1 MELSKNERL
10 ILGEAY
16 HNYLE
21 NHSTAYRFS
30 VKSSGDSVFLNAIRG
45 LCSEKLIR
53 CDAFSDDARPFSLA
67 LFYDLE
73 ITQDGIYRA
82 EMLGL

>member
-1 MELSKNERL
+1 MELSKNEQL
-10 ILGEAY
+10 ILSKVY
-16 HNYLE
+16 RNYLE
-21 NHSTAYRFS
+21 NHSTVYRFS

-53 CDAFSDDARPFSLA
+53 CDAFSDDARPVSLA

-73 ITQDGIYRA
+73 ITPDGICRA